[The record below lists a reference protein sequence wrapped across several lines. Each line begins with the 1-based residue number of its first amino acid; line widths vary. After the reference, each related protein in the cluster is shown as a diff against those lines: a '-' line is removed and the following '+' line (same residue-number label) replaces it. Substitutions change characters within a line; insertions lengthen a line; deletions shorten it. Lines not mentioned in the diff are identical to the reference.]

1 MHLLPQLR
9 RRHEGGTD
17 MSGVYIK
24 GMEMPTCCWA
34 CACYHHKVDDGY
46 YDYDVCQASGTVF
59 NDGYA
64 SVTGHKDRI
73 DPFKAR
79 LKNCPLIPVPDHG
92 RLIDADAL
100 AEHKFAGVEHE
111 ISINDGGA
119 CYRRGWNDAIEAVME
134 NAETVIG
141 G

>member
-1 MHLLPQLR
+1 
-9 RRHEGGTD
+9 

-24 GMEMPTCCWA
+24 GLEMPTCCWA
-34 CACYHHKVDDGY
+34 CACYHHKMDDSY

-79 LKNCPLIPVPDHG
+79 LENCPLIPVHDHG
-92 RLIDADAL
+92 DLIDRDAYEYPGYL
-100 AEHKFAGVEHE
+100 MDEPVIIPASKE
-111 ISINDGGA
+111 DG
-119 CYRRGWNDAIEAVME
+119 E
-134 NAETVIG
+134 
-141 G
+141 